1 MSEGPTHDA
10 LPLQL
15 QKPLIVAR
23 GGSFQ
28 GRFQGG
34 AESLLLPLACQRIN
48 IDRAQ
53 WQSMSLNEKTLYV
66 RTLLGH
72 EKTKEAK
79 GGNDR
84 VFQQSTADYVKR
96 IDDAY
101 ARGDQRTVD
110 AIFEEMGSPR

>member
-1 MSEGPTHDA
+1 
-10 LPLQL
+10 L
-15 QKPLIVAR
+15 LI
-23 GGSFQ
+23 
-28 GRFQGG
+28 
-34 AESLLLPLACQRIN
+34 LACHRTN

-84 VFQQSTADYVKR
+84 VFTGSIDEYVKA

-110 AIFEEMGSPR
+110 AIFETMGRRR